1 MDFLFKYFLII
12 TWGLRREFE
21 VYGFKMSFL
30 GIMIS
35 VTIISIVLS
44 TLRRI
49 FD

>member
-12 TWGLRREFE
+12 TWGLRHDFE

-35 VTIISIVLS
+35 TTIAVIVIS